1 MKKISLIIAAIAIM
15 ASGCQKINDE
25 LEVLDGRL
33 DKLEQETIPTI
44 DEQITAINTTLVNLD
59 AVDKELKGYIDNLT
73 ATATSLQEQINAT
86 NIKIEEVEVALQG
99 EISTAKTD
107 ILAQLEAMKT
117 DLKNELTQIN
127 TTITTLQSKDT
138 ELDQKI
144 LDIKNYVDDE
154 LKSMTDWVNATI
166 STLEEYNILV
176 SEVATIK
183 EQIVA
188 INDSI
193 INLETRLTAKINNDI
208 ATAVANLN
216 TDIQQKVSE
225 ITTAYT
231 NAIQTAKEEITAA
244 YTTAIQ
250 VAISTLDSSL
260 KIWVSEQ
267 LTGYYT
273 IAEISAKIAI
283 LQQSITEGDSELLD
297 ELDTLKSQLGT
308 AIVDITEA
316 YTKAIEEA
324 INTNNGII
332 DTKIANEIAIVNQRI
347 TDELEVINDRLENI
361 ENRLDTLEGRVDDL
375 YNRKLEI
382 EFDNSEEI
390 AVIAGESCIVKY
402 TVTSSEPEIHIA
414 TITSNGWKA
423 TVTRT
428 TERTGYITV
437 NAPNPLTADPII
449 VFVSDANTTIMRT
462 LTFVD
467 GVTTIA
473 TESYAVTNEATML
486 NVGVSTN
493 LDYTVNIPDAASSW
507 ISLDGITSRA
517 TMRNDTIKLSVKENT
532 STVSRTSTI
541 QLVCNDTEVGTIA
554 IYQQGIEVAYNEL
567 IYTSSN
573 GMIITPYQTMGFNAN
588 IVSNTYENG
597 RGLIVFDKDIE
608 SIGEYAFYNCSYLT
622 SIKIPQS
629 VTRIG
634 EYAFY
639 GTSIAEIDL
648 HKYISE
654 IGGYAFCKCYSLTS
668 VTIPNKVT
676 EIKSGVFGSCSK
688 LSSVTIP
695 GSVTL
700 IGDSAFSSCSSLTHF
715 TIPDSV
721 ITIGNSFL
729 SGCNKLTSITIPDS
743 VTSIGHSAFFNCN
756 ALKIIYCRPTIPPII
771 GASYAFDNCNDIIIY
786 VPTESVDAYKTANV
800 WKSETVR
807 GYDF

>member
-44 DEQITAINTTLVNLD
+44 DEQISAINTTLVNLD

-107 ILAQLEAMKT
+107 ILAQLEAMKK

-193 INLETRLTAKINNDI
+193 INLETRLTTKINNDI

-216 TDIQQKVSE
+216 TDIKQKVSE

-260 KIWVSEQ
+260 KTWVSEQ

-273 IAEISAKIAI
+273 IAEIDAIIAI
-283 LQQSITEGDSELLD
+283 LQRSITEGDSELLH
-297 ELDTLKSQLGT
+297 ELDTLQSQLET

-473 TESYAVTNEATML
+473 TESYVVTNEATML

-532 STVSRTSTI
+532 STISRTSTI
-541 QLVCNDTEVGTIA
+541 QLVCNDTEVGTIT

-573 GMIITPYQTMGFNAN
+573 GKIITPYQTMGFNAN

-608 SIGEYAFYNCSYLT
+608 SIGEYAFYYCSYLT

-629 VTRIG
+629 VTQIG

-654 IGGYAFCKCYSLTS
+654 IGGYAFYGCDLISI
-668 VTIPNKVT
+668 TIPNKVT

-695 GSVTL
+695 DSVTT
-700 IGDSAFSSCSSLTHF
+700 IGDAAFQYCDNLTSV

-729 SGCNKLTSITIPDS
+729 SGCKKLTSITIPDS
-743 VTSIGHSAFFNCN
+743 VTMIGGRAFYNCT

-771 GASYAFDNCNDIIIY
+771 GASYAFYNCNDIIIY
-786 VPTESVDAYKTANV
+786 VPTESVDAYETAKVWASKTI
-800 WKSETVR
+800 R

>member
-1 MKKISLIIAAIAIM
+1 M

-86 NIKIEEVEVALQG
+86 NIKIEEVEDALQG

-144 LDIKNYVDDE
+144 LDIKNYVDNE

-193 INLETRLTAKINNDI
+193 INLETQLTTKINNDI

-250 VAISTLDSSL
+250 VAISTLDSAL
-260 KIWVSEQ
+260 KTWVSEQ

-273 IAEISAKIAI
+273 IAEIDAKIAI

-297 ELDTLKSQLGT
+297 ELDTLKSQLET

-473 TESYAVTNEATML
+473 TESYVVTNEATML

-541 QLVCNDTEVGTIA
+541 QLVCNDMEVGTIA

-573 GMIITPYQTMGFNAN
+573 GKIITPYQTMGFNAN

-608 SIGEYAFYNCSYLT
+608 SIGEYAFYKCSYLT

-629 VTRIG
+629 VTQIG

-654 IGGYAFCKCYSLTS
+654 IGEYAFYGCDLISI
-668 VTIPNKVT
+668 TIPNKVT
-676 EIKSGVFGSCSK
+676 EIKRGVFGSCSK

-700 IGDSAFSSCSSLTHF
+700 IGDSAFGSCSSLTHF

-729 SGCNKLTSITIPDS
+729 SGCTKLTSITIPDS
-743 VTSIGHSAFFNCN
+743 VTSIGDYAFYDCR

-771 GASYAFDNCNDIIIY
+771 GASYAFGNCNNIIIY
-786 VPTESVDAYKTANV
+786 VPTESVDAYETANV
-800 WKSETVR
+800 WKSKTIR

>member
-1 MKKISLIIAAIAIM
+1 M